1 VGGPHGVVPFLTRTV
16 AAAIG
21 AAALACVPAHAAPP
35 AIDYMLNCQGCHL
48 ADGSGSAGSVP
59 DLRDNLGRL
68 AAVAGGRA
76 YLVQVP
82 GSRNAPIDDAALAA
96 VLNWMMDAFSA
107 STRPADWTPYSP
119 DEVARVRAERVVDIP
134 ARRAALFEAIG
145 HSGR

>member
-1 VGGPHGVVPFLTRTV
+1 MGGSHGVLPLLRRTV
-16 AAAIG
+16 AAAAW
-21 AAALACVPAHAAPP
+21 AAACTCAPAFAAPP

-59 DLRDNLGRL
+59 DLRDNLGRF
-68 AAVAGGRA
+68 AAVPGGRT

-107 STRPADWTPYSP
+107 STRPPGWTPYTP
-119 DEVARVRAERVVDIP
+119 DEVARARAERVVDIP